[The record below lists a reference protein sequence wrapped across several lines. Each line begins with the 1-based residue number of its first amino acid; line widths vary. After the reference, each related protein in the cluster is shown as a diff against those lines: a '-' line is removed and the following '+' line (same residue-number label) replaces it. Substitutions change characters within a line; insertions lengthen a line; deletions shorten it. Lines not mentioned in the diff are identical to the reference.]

1 MLVKFFA
8 TYREITKC
16 PSITLPAP
24 PHMLALLNGLAARF
38 GPVMRAKLLSADGQT
53 AGADAVIMVNG
64 RHISHLAGMETPLT
78 EEDIVAIF
86 PLVAGG

>member
-16 PSITLPAP
+16 ASLTLTAPSNLLSLITELS
-24 PHMLALLNGLAARF
+24 ARY
-38 GPVMRAKLLSADGQT
+38 GPVMRTRLLSADGQN
-53 AGADAVIMVNG
+53 AGADAVILVNG
-64 RHISHLAGMETPLT
+64 RHIEHLAGLKTPLC
-78 EEDIVAIF
+78 EKDVVAIF